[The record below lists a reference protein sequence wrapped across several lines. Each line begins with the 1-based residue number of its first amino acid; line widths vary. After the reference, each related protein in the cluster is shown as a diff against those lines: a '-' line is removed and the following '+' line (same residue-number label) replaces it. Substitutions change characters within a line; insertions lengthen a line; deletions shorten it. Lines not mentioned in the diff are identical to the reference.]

1 MPKPWQRIFYGS
13 IHYSCNRHRRR
24 NLRKTPRITLVFEG
38 SNPSSMNGEM
48 VRTRQN
54 PVEEKAREVDFSG
67 FFRDAYVAANG
78 KLPAGLHEGRS
89 NPGMRGRTDPDASQH

>member
-1 MPKPWQRIFYGS
+1 
-13 IHYSCNRHRRR
+13 
-24 NLRKTPRITLVFEG
+24 
-38 SNPSSMNGEM
+38 MNGEM

-89 NPGMRGRTDPDASQH
+89 NPGMRGRTDPDASQHTRTVPTYGRCRPEDRGLTHAPE